1 MADHL
6 TEEEQ
11 IEALKSW
18 WKAYWKSIVIPA
30 VAVVGGYF
38 GWTLWSEE
46 QEQKAAQ
53 GHKRYQ
59 GLVEAMETAPGANL
73 SDEKRAEAA
82 VLATAIASEFDG
94 SLYADNANF
103 ILARLAVD
111 KKDLDAAAGYLQRVV
126 NDGSNDAVKLL
137 AKARLARVKLAQG
150 DQSGALALVAVS
162 GETKYASLFAE
173 IRGDVLASQGKTDA
187 ARTAFEEA
195 MASLSPQEFQRR
207 SILQIKLDGVE
218 ILAGRVA
225 TSAEESADEAEE
237 VDAADSDVSETTEAA
252 AENS

>member
-18 WKAYWKSIVIPA
+18 WKAYWKSIVIPV

-38 GWTLWSEE
+38 GWTMW
-46 QEQKAAQ
+46 QERQAQDAAQ

-59 GLVEAMETAPGANL
+59 TLIEIMETAPGADL
-73 SDEKRAEAA
+73 SDEKRAEAK
-82 VLATAIASEFDG
+82 VLATAIAGEFDG

-103 ILARLAVD
+103 ILARLAMD
-111 KKDLDAAAGYLQRVV
+111 TKDLDAAAGYLQRVV
-126 NDGSNDAVKLL
+126 GDGANDAVKLL
-137 AKARLARVKLAQG
+137 AQARLARVKLAQG
-150 DQSGALALVAVS
+150 DLAGALALVAVS
-162 GETKYASLFAE
+162 GETKYAPLFAE
-173 IRGDVLASQGKTDA
+173 IRGDVLAAQGNTDA

-195 MASLSPQEFQRR
+195 MENLSPQEFQRR

-218 ILAGRVA
+218 ILAGNVQ
-225 TSAEESADEAEE
+225 SDAEEHSENADEAEALE
-237 VDAADSDVSETTEAA
+237 SEEDEAPEAA